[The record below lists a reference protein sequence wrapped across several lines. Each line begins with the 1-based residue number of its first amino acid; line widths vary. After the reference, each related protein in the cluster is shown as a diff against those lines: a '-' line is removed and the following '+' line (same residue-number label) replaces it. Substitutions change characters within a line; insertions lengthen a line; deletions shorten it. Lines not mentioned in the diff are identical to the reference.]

1 MLTRSGPLH
10 VPVPSETR
18 GAASGA
24 EGPGMGGAQLAG
36 PCWSQSVP
44 PTLLV
49 GASGAPFLGLVSPAA
64 AFTWPSLPSAFL
76 GTTAQGVLRGVG
88 RMTQKTGPGARPPSS

>member
-1 MLTRSGPLH
+1 
-10 VPVPSETR
+10 
-18 GAASGA
+18 
-24 EGPGMGGAQLAG
+24 MGGAQLTG

-64 AFTWPSLPSAFL
+64 AFTWPSLPSPFL
-76 GTTAQGVLRGVG
+76 GTTAQGGPMRSGQDDPKNGPWCKTPLPPDGQLRG
-88 RMTQKTGPGARPPSS
+88 RLTHHSLPGVSSLPV